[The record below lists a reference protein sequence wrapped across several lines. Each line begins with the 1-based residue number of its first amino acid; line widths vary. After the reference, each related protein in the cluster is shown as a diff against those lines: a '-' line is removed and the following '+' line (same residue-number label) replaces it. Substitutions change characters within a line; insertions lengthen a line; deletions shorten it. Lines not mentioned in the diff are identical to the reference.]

1 MLAIA
6 MPVALAMLKFDFT
19 QMHMGVS
26 IRLTLFAPD
35 EAKAYDAAKAAFAR
49 FAQLDNMMSDYQ
61 KNSELNRLSA
71 QLPNSWTPVSAE
83 LFDVLRNG
91 RRLSVLTDGAFDTT
105 VGPVVRLWR
114 QARRDGKMPLEAD
127 RLASLARSGFRK
139 IDLNPTIKTVLL
151 QAAGMQL
158 DLGGIAKG
166 YACDEAM
173 AVLKSHHIK
182 SAMIEG
188 GGDLVVSEP
197 PPGKEGW
204 RIGVLGW
211 PGLVVTLKNQAM
223 STSGDAEQFVDIEGK
238 RYSHIVDP
246 ATGIGLTNSRQA
258 TVVGDSGWLTD
269 ALATAFCVMD
279 PAASKTLAARLG
291 VQVWIKPDS
300 ETGL

>member
-35 EAKAYDAAKAAFAR
+35 EAKAFDAAKAAFAR

-61 KNSELNRLSA
+61 KNSELNRLCA
-71 QLPNSWTPVSAE
+71 QPPDSWTPVSSE

-91 RRLSVLTDGAFDTT
+91 QRVSVLTEGAFDTT
-105 VGPVVRLWR
+105 IGPVVRIWR
-114 QARRDGKMPLEAD
+114 QARRDAKMPLEAD
-127 RLASLARSGFRK
+127 RLAALSRSGFRK
-139 IDLNPTIKTVLL
+139 MELDPSLRAVLL
-151 QAAGMQL
+151 RSANMQL

-173 AVLKSHHIK
+173 AVLKNHHIE

-188 GGDLVVSEP
+188 GGDLVVSNP
-197 PPGKEGW
+197 PPGTDGW
-204 RIGVLGW
+204 KIGVLGW

-223 STSGDAEQFVDIEGK
+223 STSGDAEQYVDIEGK
-238 RYSHIVDP
+238 RYSHIVSP

-258 TVVGDSGWLTD
+258 TVVGDSAWLTD

-279 PAASKTLAARLG
+279 PAASKALADRLR
-291 VQVWIKPDS
+291 VRTWIKP
-300 ETGL
+300 